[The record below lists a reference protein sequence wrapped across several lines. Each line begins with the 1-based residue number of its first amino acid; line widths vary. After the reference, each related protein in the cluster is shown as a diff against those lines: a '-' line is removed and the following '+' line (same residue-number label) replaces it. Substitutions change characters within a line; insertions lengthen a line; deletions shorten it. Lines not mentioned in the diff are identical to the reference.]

1 MARAAIFGLNTVS
14 VRYHLRHV
22 CLMAIPAIGGGHFSR
37 VRFVALGALRNFAVC
52 TVTHETAQGRMFTLI
67 LPQLGKLLSVT
78 AETRLR
84 EVRREGDFKRGVS
97 VLVTV
102 GTTFQLEMRFSLVAL
117 AALWNVILDF
127 GRVSSVT
134 A

>member
-1 MARAAIFGLNTVS
+1 
-14 VRYHLRHV
+14 
-22 CLMAIPAIGGGHFSR
+22 
-37 VRFVALGALRNFAVC
+37 
-52 TVTHETAQGRMFTLI
+52 MFTLI

-117 AALWNVILDF
+117 AALWNVILDC